1 MSKSEDH
8 LNIDIPTHQV
18 PSRLLPAHPK
28 PHVNSFE
35 NYKQLYNESI
45 TKPDL
50 ANELLYWHKPF
61 ETVVSGG
68 FEHGDVAWFPE
79 GELNASYNCVDRHAL
94 KNPNKV
100 ALIYE
105 ADEASDSRK
114 VTYGE
119 LFHEVNRLALTLKS
133 YGLKKG
139 DTVAIYMPM
148 VPEAVV
154 AFLACARL
162 GIVHS
167 VVFAG
172 FSSEALRDR
181 IIDASST
188 LVITSDEGKRG
199 GKTINIKKIVDE
211 AVKDCPCVK
220 NVLVFRRTGNPV
232 PFSAP
237 RDKWWHEEIEKQRP
251 YCPFEIVNSE
261 DPLFLLY
268 TSGSTGKP
276 KGVLHT
282 TGGYL
287 LGAAATLKYVFD
299 YHEGDIFA
307 CMADIGW
314 VTGHTYIVYGPLANG
329 GTTVLF
335 ESTPIYP
342 TPSRYWQV
350 VEKYKVTQFYT
361 APTAIRLLRKFGNSY
376 VEGHDLSSLRVIGSV
391 GEPINPE
398 AWEWYYEVV
407 GKKQCSVVDTYW
419 QTETGSIIITPLPG
433 CTPTKPGS
441 ATFPFF
447 GIEPAILDPENGNEL
462 KGNCVEGVLAIK
474 KPWPS
479 MARTV
484 YKNHNR
490 YLDVYLK
497 PYKGYYFTGDGVGVD
512 KDGYLWIRG
521 RVDDV
526 INVSGHRLSTSEI
539 ESALITH
546 PGVAETAVIGVHDD
560 LTGQSVNAFVI
571 LKSDK
576 ESLSTDTKD
585 LTTQVRK
592 VIGPFATPKK
602 IYIVNDLPKTRSGK
616 IMRRVLR
623 KVVDNKVEKL
633 SGEKLRE
640 KLGDLSSLADPIV
653 GGGHAGCEASAAAAR
668 TGAKTLLVTQV
679 LDTIGEMS
687 CNPSFGGIGKGV
699 LVREIDALDG
709 LCGKISGIQF
719 QILNRSKGPAVQ
731 GPRAQMDRKLYKKN
745 MQECIFNYPNLK
757 VLSASVYD
765 LVIFYDK
772 EQKSGEIINAHKVII
787 TTGTFLQGEI
797 HIGKTAYPAGRYNE
811 APSLGLSKTL
821 ELAGFKLGRLKTDY
835 KNLNP
840 QYGDVPATP
849 FSYIHTSVPHE
860 KNQIVCH
867 QTKTNLET
875 HKIINDNLSE
885 TIHIRETVKGPR
897 YCPSIESKVI
907 RFKEKQAHMIWLEP
921 EGLDTYVVYPNGISV
936 TLPENIQHEMLRTIN
951 GLENV
956 KMIRPGYGVEYD
968 HVDPRELKPTLE
980 TNRIKGLYLAGQ
992 INGTTGYE
1000 EAAAQGIIAGLN
1012 AGCSVKNR
1020 PEFILDRSD
1029 AYIGVLIDDLITRGV
1044 EEPYRIFTA
1053 RSEYR
1058 LSLRAD
1064 NADMRL
1070 TRKGY
1075 EIGCVSEHRWKIYK
1089 EVEEQFEKGTTLL
1102 KQFLLSPQ
1110 KWKTI
1115 GVNVAFDGVVR
1126 SAIEIIGVRGV
1137 SIDYLE
1143 KYIPRLS
1150 EIEKS
1155 VQQRLLIEAIY
1166 GSYLEKQ
1173 KSEVLA
1179 FKKDEK
1185 GAAKRIDGMTPAS
1198 IMTLLKYVYKQKNL
1212 KAM

>member
-28 PHVNSFE
+28 PHIDSFE

-119 LFHEVNRLALTLKS
+119 LFHEVSRLALTLKS

-139 DTVAIYMPM
+139 
-148 VPEAVV
+148 
-154 AFLACARL
+154 
-162 GIVHS
+162 
-167 VVFAG
+167 
-172 FSSEALRDR
+172 
-181 IIDASST
+181 
-188 LVITSDEGKRG
+188 
-199 GKTINIKKIVDE
+199 
-211 AVKDCPCVK
+211 
-220 NVLVFRRTGNPV
+220 
-232 PFSAP
+232 
-237 RDKWWHEEIEKQRP
+237 
-251 YCPFEIVNSE
+251 
-261 DPLFLLY
+261 
-268 TSGSTGKP
+268 
-276 KGVLHT
+276 
-282 TGGYL
+282 
-287 LGAAATLKYVFD
+287 
-299 YHEGDIFA
+299 
-307 CMADIGW
+307 
-314 VTGHTYIVYGPLANG
+314 
-329 GTTVLF
+329 
-335 ESTPIYP
+335 
-342 TPSRYWQV
+342 
-350 VEKYKVTQFYT
+350 
-361 APTAIRLLRKFGNSY
+361 
-376 VEGHDLSSLRVIGSV
+376 HDLSSLRIIGSV

-447 GIEPAILDPENGNEL
+447 GIEPAILDPENGKEL

-539 ESALITH
+539 ESALIIH

-585 LTTQVRK
+585 LITQVRK

-623 KVVDNKVEKL
+623 KIVDNKVEKL

-709 LCGKISGIQF
+709 LCGKISDLSGIQF

-1070 TRKGY
+1070 TRKDSPPGY
-1075 EIGCVSEHRWKIYK
+1075 ICQISHSKTLTIPSTVTEFGTRALPVIMLAWKAKEINDANDD
-1089 EVEEQFEKGTTLL
+1089 EELQRSYDNNSCIIHHHQQFISQL
-1102 KQFLLSPQ
+1102 
-1110 KWKTI
+1110 
-1115 GVNVAFDGVVR
+1115 
-1126 SAIEIIGVRGV
+1126 V
-1137 SIDYLE
+1137 SIL
-1143 KYIPRLS
+1143 
-1150 EIEKS
+1150 
-1155 VQQRLLIEAIY
+1155 Q
-1166 GSYLEKQ
+1166 
-1173 KSEVLA
+1173 
-1179 FKKDEK
+1179 
-1185 GAAKRIDGMTPAS
+1185 AKRF
-1198 IMTLLKYVYKQKNL
+1198 
-1212 KAM
+1212 